1 MLMPFYFASLPFIA
15 FYYACRRRC
24 CHPDSPTPTISDF
37 FRRFCGVVPAAVAAN
52 QEEFD
57 RMADLV
63 GRRVELF
70 LLAQL
75 QRLNLRSCKDKKGG
89 KTTVQSTSTF
99 QTVSNVAAQTG
110 DVEANLGGDVVGD
123 QEEY

>member
-1 MLMPFYFASLPFIA
+1 MLMPFYFSSLPFIA
-15 FYYACRRRC
+15 CYYACRRRC
-24 CHPDSPTPTISDF
+24 CHPDSPTPTIGDF

-57 RMADLV
+57 RLADQV

-75 QRLNLRSCKDKKGG
+75 QRLNLRSGKSTKGG
-89 KTTVQSTSTF
+89 KNSPPNTSTF
-99 QTVSNVAAQTG
+99 QSVAAQTS
-110 DVEANLGGDVVGD
+110 DVEANLGEDAVGD